1 MVGWDT
7 VCSRIMNKQLSIWDG
22 ILRTLFVD
30 RVKVSNER
38 ISLATNFIH

>member
-30 RVKVSNER
+30 RVKVSFST
-38 ISLATNFIH
+38 IITNV